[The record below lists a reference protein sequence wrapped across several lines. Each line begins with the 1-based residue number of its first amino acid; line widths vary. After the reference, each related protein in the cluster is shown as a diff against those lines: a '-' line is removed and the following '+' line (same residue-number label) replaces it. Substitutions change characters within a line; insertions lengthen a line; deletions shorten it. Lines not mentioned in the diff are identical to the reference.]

1 MSIKDKKVG
10 EVFVSRLTGKKV
22 ITKLG
27 EKGRCVSCVFKNN
40 KHLSCIGFVYNI
52 RKLEAG
58 HCSKESRKDG
68 IDVYFEEIEQL
79 YEIPQE
85 TMDLILELDKTIL
98 TSDER
103 LNAQMTL
110 LNAEYLLYNERQK
123 TRADIFL

>member
-10 EVFVSRLTGKKV
+10 EVFISKLTGKKV

-27 EKGRCVSCVFKNN
+27 EKGRCVNCVFKDN

-52 RKLEAG
+52 RQREAG

-68 IDVYFEEIEQL
+68 NIVYFEEVEKL
-79 YEIPQE
+79 YEISKE
-85 TMDLILELDKTIL
+85 TMDLILELDKTTL

-110 LNAEYLLYNERQK
+110 LNAEYLSYHERQK
-123 TRADIFL
+123 TRADILL